1 MNIGF
6 FQIKMQIKI
15 FYSWQSDLPN
25 RTNRGF
31 IQTALERAAR
41 NIRDDESIKVE
52 PRIERD
58 TEGVPGSPNIAE
70 TIFANI
76 DDCHIFVGD
85 VSIINPDSEK
95 RKSPNPNVMLELG
108 YALKK
113 LSFTRIVMVLNK
125 EYGSPEELPF
135 DLKMKRALNYEA
147 QESKEDL
154 SKERNTLTK
163 KLEQALKTIIEEIE
177 KAEKSQAEKKTNPIE
192 LIVERKDNNITG
204 QRHDYQL
211 LVKLKNNSNK
221 KIQDY
226 HIDIQFLQ
234 EFLKDQKANSSHII
248 TSRSDFRYTFFRLK
262 GKSIGDIYPGDT
274 KVLGHIHYYVD
285 HKKYFD
291 LSHLFKEPIIITLY
305 VEDFKPIIL
314 EKPFK
319 ELQNF

>member
-1 MNIGF
+1 ME
-6 FQIKMQIKI
+6 IKI

-41 NIRDDESIKVE
+41 SIRDDESIKVE
-52 PRIERD
+52 PVIERD

-70 TIFANI
+70 TILAKI
-76 DDCHIFVGD
+76 DDCNIFVGD

-95 RKSPNPNVMLELG
+95 RKTPNPNVMLELG

-125 EYGSPEELPF
+125 AFGRPEELPF
-135 DLKMKRALNYEA
+135 DLKMKRALDYNAPES
-147 QESKEDL
+147 QEKL
-154 SKERNTLTK
+154 SEERNNLAK
-163 KLEQALKTIIEEIE
+163 KLESALKAIINDIEEAQDKQADE
-177 KAEKSQAEKKTNPIE
+177 KANPIT
-192 LIVERKDNNITG
+192 LSVERKDNNITG

-211 LVKLKNNSNK
+211 IVKLKNNSNR
-221 KIQDY
+221 IIRDY

-234 EFLKDQKANSSHII
+234 EFLKDQKANSSDII
-248 TSRSDFRYTFFRLK
+248 SSRSDSRYTFFRFK

-274 KVLGHIHYYVD
+274 KDLGHIHYYVD

-291 LSHLFKEPIIITLY
+291 LSHLFKEPIKFNVY
-305 VEDFKPIIL
+305 VEDFDPIVL
-314 EKPFK
+314 EKPFE